1 MRRLMLFIPAVAVPL
16 LAAELKPP
24 SRIAAVTVYSQEAL
38 VERRATAALVPGD
51 HRLVLD
57 GFPAALDESR
67 LRVLGSGSAKVKI
80 VGVRVEPVRLEKAKS
95 DRVRELEEKIRGL
108 EAQQAALDDKKNA
121 ANEEIAFLLNL
132 KNAASSTD
140 AGKEKTSDPREVL
153 IKKVTAQ
160 DYGAFLKFYRD
171 GVLSRRAEIRQWT
184 RERDQVKDSLDASRR
199 ELEDLRS
206 GQDKS
211 LKRVTVDVSC
221 FEGGDF
227 TLSASYVAA
236 PAHWEPAY
244 DVRVLPDAK
253 EVVVTQHALV
263 AQQTGEDWNDVAL
276 TLSTARPSLGAATP
290 EVTPWYLE
298 YVPPQ
303 PPMQPM
309 RYRMAMAKA
318 AAEPELTPAPV
329 MAESDSG
336 GAAEEA
342 MPQAVYQTAETESR
356 GPSVVFKVKGL
367 ETIPSQAE
375 TPRKVT
381 AAVLK
386 FPVSFDYESVP
397 RLAPHAYL
405 SSKVVNDS
413 DLPLLP
419 GAVNVYFGGDF
430 AGSSRL
436 DGVTVGQE
444 FKVPAG
450 VDDGIKVEVENLKE
464 KKGER
469 MSGNRQVV
477 FAYRLKFQSF
487 RKEPVKVNVADR
499 IPVSLTSKVKV
510 SAPDFSVKPDGE
522 CRPEWGIYRWN
533 VALNPQEKKEIIV
546 RYTVVIPPDG
556 SVPGL

>member
-1 MRRLMLFIPAVAVPL
+1 
-16 LAAELKPP
+16 
-24 SRIAAVTVYSQEAL
+24 
-38 VERRATAALVPGD
+38 
-51 HRLVLD
+51 
-57 GFPAALDESR
+57 
-67 LRVLGSGSAKVKI
+67 
-80 VGVRVEPVRLEKAKS
+80 
-95 DRVRELEEKIRGL
+95 
-108 EAQQAALDDKKNA
+108 
-121 ANEEIAFLLNL
+121 
-132 KNAASSTD
+132 
-140 AGKEKTSDPREVL
+140 
-153 IKKVTAQ
+153 
-160 DYGAFLKFYRD
+160 
-171 GVLSRRAEIRQWT
+171 
-184 RERDQVKDSLDASRR
+184 
-199 ELEDLRS
+199 
-206 GQDKS
+206 
-211 LKRVTVDVSC
+211 
-221 FEGGDF
+221 
-227 TLSASYVAA
+227 
-236 PAHWEPAY
+236 
-244 DVRVLPDAK
+244 
-253 EVVVTQHALV
+253 
-263 AQQTGEDWNDVAL
+263 
-276 TLSTARPSLGAATP
+276 
-290 EVTPWYLE
+290 
-298 YVPPQ
+298 
-303 PPMQPM
+303 
-309 RYRMAMAKA
+309 MAMAKA

-419 GAVNVYFGGDF
+419 GAVNVYFGDDF

-436 DGVTVGQE
+436 DGVAVGQE
-444 FKVPAG
+444 LRVPAG

-469 MSGNRQVV
+469 MSGNRQMV
-477 FAYRLKFQSF
+477 FAYRLKFQNF
-487 RKEPVKVNVADR
+487 RKEPVKMTVADR
-499 IPVSLTSKVKV
+499 IPVSRNNKVKV